1 MISVAISIAVQ
12 WTFVCDFE
20 EWDKYMISLV
30 PCKARHVGRTYVIM
44 ALVEFVVTKERE
56 MTQEPQ
62 RQLSV
67 AARMPALRKGCCMY
81 LGSERVCQART

>member
-30 PCKARHVGRTYVIM
+30 PCKARH
-44 ALVEFVVTKERE
+44 VEFVVTKERE